1 MFRLLLLPAVGAV
14 AAADAPVVNV
24 PGQGVALGVY
34 DPICDGVEIF
44 FGLPYARPPVGAL
57 RWREPQ
63 PLAAWP
69 NATAAHPFNA
79 TAFGARCMQ
88 DAAIPTLVPMA
99 MSEDCLF
106 LNVHAPK
113 GAAAAAAAGAPAS
126 RPVMLWIHGGSYTT
140 GESNDYT
147 GDTLVAASQG
157 TTCALPS
164 SAAPASPSA
173 PERPAAAADSS
184 VVVVTINYRLN
195 AFGFLGSRHLAAEEG
210 AAGTGNYGIADQ
222 VLSRD
227 LLL

>member
-1 MFRLLLLPAVGAV
+1 
-14 AAADAPVVNV
+14 
-24 PGQGVALGVY
+24 
-34 DPICDGVEIF
+34 
-44 FGLPYARPPVGAL
+44 
-57 RWREPQ
+57 
-63 PLAAWP
+63 
-69 NATAAHPFNA
+69 
-79 TAFGARCMQ
+79 
-88 DAAIPTLVPMA
+88 
-99 MSEDCLF
+99 
-106 LNVHAPK
+106 
-113 GAAAAAAAGAPAS
+113 
-126 RPVMLWIHGGSYTT
+126 MLWIHGGSYTT